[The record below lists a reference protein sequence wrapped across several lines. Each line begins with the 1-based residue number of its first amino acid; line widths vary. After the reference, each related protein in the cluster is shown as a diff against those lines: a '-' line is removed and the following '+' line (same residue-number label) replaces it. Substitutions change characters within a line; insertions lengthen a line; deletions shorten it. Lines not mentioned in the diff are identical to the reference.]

1 RGSFVISRENLD
13 VRAELFTVQVD
24 PFVVIE
30 RLTFLVLKLPTG
42 AAEPLQ
48 VATVGI
54 PQHSP
59 HEDVRL
65 IFAVP
70 DTAEIFRRYLC
81 VGDSALILGNQT
93 VAVDSYNRREQT

>member
-1 RGSFVISRENLD
+1 GSFVISGENFD
-13 VRAELFTVQVD
+13 VWAELLTVQVD

-30 RLTFLVLKLPTG
+30 RITFLVLKLPTG

-59 HEDVRL
+59 HGDARL
-65 IFAVP
+65 FCAIP
-70 DTAEIFRRYLC
+70 NTAEIFRRYPC

-93 VAVDSYNRREQT
+93 VAVDSYN

>member
-1 RGSFVISRENLD
+1 GSFVISGENFD
-13 VRAELFTVQVD
+13 VWAELLTVQVD

-30 RLTFLVLKLPTG
+30 RITFLVLKLPTG

-59 HEDVRL
+59 HGDARL
-65 IFAVP
+65 FCAIP
-70 DTAEIFRRYLC
+70 NTAEDRKSTRLNSSHVKISY
-81 VGDSALILGNQT
+81 
-93 VAVDSYNRREQT
+93 AVFCLKKKNK